1 VKLKAKTDGNH
12 SRLLKQIRCIPG
24 VSVFSTHRVG
34 QGFPDV
40 ILGLSFNG
48 VRRNFLLEIKD
59 PSQPPSK
66 RKLTPDEVKFHESWN
81 GQVSVVETI
90 EDVLKIIK

>member
-1 VKLKAKTDGNH
+1 MKKVKLKAKTDGNH
-12 SRLLKQIRCIPG
+12 SKLLKQIRCIPG

-34 QGFPDV
+34 QGFVDAV
-40 ILGLSFNG
+40 IGY
-48 VRRNFLLEIKD
+48 RKKNFLLEIKD
-59 PSQPPSK
+59 PAQPPSK

-90 EDVLKIIK
+90 DDVLKIIKK